1 MFEIVNEVE
10 EIKELDTINELL
22 NFVII
27 KEKLEN
33 CLFNI
38 ILVDND
44 YIHKL
49 NKEYRGIDRV
59 TDVISFALED
69 SQDEV
74 KLDFRVLGD
83 IYISVDKAKDQAKEY
98 GHSFLRELSF
108 LTIHGLLHLLG
119 YDHMTKEEEEIMFKK
134 QDELLNE
141 FGITRWWKWKVV
153 LSVWLDDLMSVKVL
167 Y

>member
-22 NFVII
+22 NFVVT

-141 FGITRWWKWKVV
+141 FGITR
-153 LSVWLDDLMSVKVL
+153 
-167 Y
+167 